1 MSIPSVSGANHTVMK
16 SSVKSSALW
25 TALRHIK
32 HQLVLRFAKREN
44 RIYTQFCR
52 FPHQFRA
59 VVEKV
64 VPRLRPGVIGADTQ
78 PLDIVVFACCTGA
91 EAFTLSYTLQK
102 HFPNL
107 RFRIR
112 GFDLVGEVVER
123 ARLATFTREEVLKGP
138 FVTDEFVKE
147 AFDAADAGALR
158 VKSSIAAPITF
169 GVGNL
174 LDGAFMQSLG
184 KVDMVLA
191 QNVLFHLPRPQARV
205 AFGHLHDML
214 KAQGALL
221 VNGMDTDMR
230 VALTRR
236 LNLEPL
242 DYLVQEIHDDAR
254 VDRGAGWAGTYWGR
268 RPFSR
273 NSREW
278 LRKYGTIFFKT
289 S

>member
-1 MSIPSVSGANHTVMK
+1 MSIHSVSGVDHAVTK
-16 SSVKSSALW
+16 SSVKSSVLW
-25 TALRHIK
+25 TALRHVK

-78 PLDIVVFACCTGA
+78 PLEIVVFACCTGA

-112 GFDLVGEVVER
+112 GFDLVQEVIER
-123 ARLATFTREEVLKGP
+123 ARLATYTREEVLKGP

-147 AFDAADAGALR
+147 AFDSADAGALR
-158 VKSSIAAPITF
+158 IKPAIAAPISF
-169 GVGNL
+169 DVGNL
-174 LDGAFMQSLG
+174 LDQAFMQSLG

-191 QNVLFHLPRPQARV
+191 QNVLFHLQRPQARV
-205 AFGHLHDML
+205 AFGHLHDMV
-214 KAQGALL
+214 KTPGVML

-254 VDRGAGWAGTYWGR
+254 VDRGAGWAGAYWGR

-273 NSREW
+273 QSRDW
-278 LRKYGTIFFKT
+278 LRKYGTIFFRT
-289 S
+289 E